1 LYFSTI
7 IYETNQFEL
16 PFSRQEFADLIGVSR
31 ESATRV
37 LIKFKS
43 EGIIALKGRSIT
55 IVNMDLLE
63 QISQTG

>member
-1 LYFSTI
+1 
-7 IYETNQFEL
+7 L
-16 PFSRQEFADLIGVSR
+16 PFSRQELADLIGVSR

-43 EGIIALKGRSIT
+43 EGIIDLKGRSIK

-63 QISQTG
+63 QISQKG